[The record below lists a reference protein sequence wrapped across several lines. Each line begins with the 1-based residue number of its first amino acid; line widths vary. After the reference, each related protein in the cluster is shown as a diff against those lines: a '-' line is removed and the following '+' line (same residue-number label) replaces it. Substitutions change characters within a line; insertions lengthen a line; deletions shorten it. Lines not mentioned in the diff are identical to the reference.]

1 MTDTANTL
9 SPEHAQRISE
19 HAEAVLDLL
28 QDAKPD
34 SEPFDINGFVHRL
47 LATVG
52 KVAAIWC
59 IEDVQGIRPDLTDEQ
74 ASEVLEEVGRK
85 HDAEYGI
92 NWTTLECMADI
103 LFPEIT
109 DQKETR
115 P

>member
-1 MTDTANTL
+1 MTATINT
-9 SPEHAQRISE
+9 SDAKNAQRISK
-19 HAEAVLDLL
+19 HAQALLDLL
-28 QDAKPD
+28 RNANPR
-34 SEPFDINGFVHRL
+34 SEPFYVNGFVHSL
-47 LATVG
+47 LARFG

-103 LFPEIT
+103 LFPET
-109 DQKETR
+109 TNR
-115 P
+115 

>member
-1 MTDTANTL
+1 MTDTANTP

-19 HAEAVLDLL
+19 HAEALLDLL
-28 QDAKPD
+28 HDAKPD
-34 SEPFDINGFVHRL
+34 SEPFYINGFVHRL
-47 LATVG
+47 LAKFR

-59 IEDVQGIRPDLTDEQ
+59 IEDVQGIRPDLTDQQ

-92 NWTTLECMADI
+92 SWTTLECMADI
-103 LFPEIT
+103 LFPETT